1 MTKQILIVEDEL
13 HLRRMLTIALQAEGF
28 ECTEA
33 ETAGQAI
40 TSIMTIKPDIV
51 ILDLGLPDKDGLT
64 VLKRVR
70 EDSNVPVLVLSARDA
85 QDSKITLLNAGANDY
100 VSKPFGIGELI
111 ARINVLLRDAHH
123 PVSVD
128 ALDRSH
134 GRMRIAPANN
144 QVWVDDYPVLLT
156 NKEFSMLEVL
166 TRKPGQ
172 LFSQQQLLKEIWGDF
187 HKQDNHYL
195 RILLSQLRKKLN
207 DDPSNPEFI
216 ETIAGKGYR
225 FIDNN
230 LE

>member
-1 MTKQILIVEDEL
+1 MTKHILVVEDEF

-28 ECTEA
+28 VCTGA
-33 ETAGQAI
+33 ETARQAI
-40 TSIMTIKPDIV
+40 VSILDTQPNLI
-51 ILDLGLPDKDGLT
+51 ILDLGLPDQEGIS
-64 VLKRVR
+64 VLSRVR
-70 EDSNVPVLVLSARDA
+70 QDSGVPVLVLSARDA
-85 QDSKITLLNAGANDY
+85 QASKIELLNAGANDY

-123 PVSVD
+123 VTP
-128 ALDRSH
+128 ANPHIRSL
-134 GRMRIAPANN
+134 GRLKIAPANN
-144 QVWVDDYPVLLT
+144 QVWIDGLPVTLT

-172 LFSQQQLLKEIWGDF
+172 LFSQQQLLREIWGNY

-207 DDPSNPEFI
+207 DEPNAPEYI

-225 FIDNN
+225 FINN
-230 LE
+230 KVE

>member
-1 MTKQILIVEDEL
+1 MTKQILIVEDE
-13 HLRRMLTIALQAEGF
+13 HRLRRMLTIALRAEGF
-28 ECTEA
+28 DCTEV

-40 TSIMTIKPDIV
+40 TSILATKPDLI
-51 ILDLGLPDKDGLT
+51 ILDLGLPDKDGIT
-64 VLKRVR
+64 VLTRVR
-70 EDSNVPVLVLSARDA
+70 KDSNVPVLVLSARDA

-111 ARINVLLRDAHH
+111 ARINVLLRDTHQSA
-123 PVSVD
+123 SVD
-128 ALDRSH
+128 AHVRSL
-134 GRMRIAPANN
+134 GRLKIAPANN
-144 QVWVDDYPVLLT
+144 QVSIDGLSVMLT

-172 LFSQQQLLKEIWGDF
+172 LFSQQQLLREIWGDY

-207 DDPSNPEFI
+207 DDPGNPEFI